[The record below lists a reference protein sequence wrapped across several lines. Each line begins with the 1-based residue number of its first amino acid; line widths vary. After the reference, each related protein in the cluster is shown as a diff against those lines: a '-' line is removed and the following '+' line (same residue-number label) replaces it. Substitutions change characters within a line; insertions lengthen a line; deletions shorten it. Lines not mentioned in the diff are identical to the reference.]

1 MPRTCVLLPHGPF
14 SLLTAALTTMG
25 WLAALFENS
34 CNYALVSGDVVDEVS
49 ITPVPFIQVGLDAYR
64 LPHFDTDSQSWH
76 ASRTGECI
84 RYPSTVDIDG
94 IWKLSNAF
102 SFVGLVLGGGATFY
116 LWISTFCRF
125 SRGSW
130 RWAGYEIAA
139 ACLFQALSFVWYA
152 TDLCQQNHCSLS
164 NGAKA
169 DILAATFWLVA
180 ATLVFAHY
188 PIPRELVA
196 ADGIMHENSENS
208 RGSSQRSTQ
217 RRRSPRPVK
226 NTPDGTAVAPASPPD
241 EEMATGENSQQEAS
255 LKKKPDLLEKAVL
268 T

>member
-49 ITPVPFIQVGLDAYR
+49 ITPVPFIQVGLQAYR
-64 LPHFDTDSQSWH
+64 LPHLDTETQSWH

-84 RYPSTVDIDG
+84 LYPSTIDIDG
-94 IWKLSNAF
+94 IWKLSNGF
-102 SFVGLVLGGGATFY
+102 SFVAMVLGGGATFY

-139 ACLFQALSFVWYA
+139 ACLFQVLSFAWFA
-152 TDLCQQNHCSLS
+152 TDLCQRNQCSLS

-169 DILAATFWLVA
+169 DIVAATFWLVA
-180 ATLVFAHY
+180 AILVFAHY
-188 PIPRELVA
+188 PIPKELVA
-196 ADGIMHENSENS
+196 ADGIMNESSENS

-217 RRRSPRPVK
+217 RRRSPRPVE
-226 NTPDGTAVAPASPPD
+226 NTPDTNSVSSSPPD
-241 EEMATGENSQQEAS
+241 EEMATGENSQQEVS
-255 LKKKPDLLEKAVL
+255 LKRKSDLMKKAVL